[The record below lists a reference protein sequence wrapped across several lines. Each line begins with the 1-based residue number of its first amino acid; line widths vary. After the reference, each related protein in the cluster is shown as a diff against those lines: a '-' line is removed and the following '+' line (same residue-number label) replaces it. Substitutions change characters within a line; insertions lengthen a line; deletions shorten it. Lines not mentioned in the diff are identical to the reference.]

1 LRGFLNYSIY
11 TLANEVRS
19 AHPTDFKSGAQ
30 RLILQS
36 AEADIAC
43 VVAVSTADSDLNSS
57 VRGGGHCLCSRGF
70 NRRLLSCLPTLI
82 CRVRYLK

>member
-1 LRGFLNYSIY
+1 MRGFLNYSIY

-43 VVAVSTADSDLNSS
+43 VVAVSTADSYL
-57 VRGGGHCLCSRGF
+57 VC
-70 NRRLLSCLPTLI
+70 RL
-82 CRVRYLK
+82 